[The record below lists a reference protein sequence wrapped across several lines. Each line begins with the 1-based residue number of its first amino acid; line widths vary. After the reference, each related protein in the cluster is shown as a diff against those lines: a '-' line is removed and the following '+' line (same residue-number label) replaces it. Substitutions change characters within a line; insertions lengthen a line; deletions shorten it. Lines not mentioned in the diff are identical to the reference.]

1 MKIILKEE
9 VSGLGV
15 RGDVTEVKDGYAR
28 NYLLPKDLAMRF
40 TPGAHKVLEQERRV
54 YEIRQVKAK
63 EEAEALGEKLSALE
77 LSIAKKVGEQ
87 DVLYGSVTAGE
98 VAEMLKAKGFVI
110 DKRKILLNEPIKKIG
125 DFEIGIRLHAE
136 VVPNVHLSV
145 TKEE

>member
-1 MKIILKEE
+1 
-9 VSGLGV
+9 
-15 RGDVTEVKDGYAR
+15 
-28 NYLLPKDLAMRF
+28 LAMRF

>member
-15 RGDVTEVKDGYAR
+15 RGDVVDVKDGYAG
-28 NYLLPKDLAMRF
+28 NYLLPQGFAMRF

-54 YEIRQVKAK
+54 YEVKQIKAK
-63 EEAEALGEKLSALE
+63 EEAEALGEQLSALK

-87 DVLYGSVTAGE
+87 DVLYGSVTSSE
-98 VAEMLKAKGFVI
+98 VAGMLKAKGFVI
-110 DKRKILLNEPIKKIG
+110 DKRKILLDEPIKQVG

-136 VVPNVHLSV
+136 VIPNVHLSV